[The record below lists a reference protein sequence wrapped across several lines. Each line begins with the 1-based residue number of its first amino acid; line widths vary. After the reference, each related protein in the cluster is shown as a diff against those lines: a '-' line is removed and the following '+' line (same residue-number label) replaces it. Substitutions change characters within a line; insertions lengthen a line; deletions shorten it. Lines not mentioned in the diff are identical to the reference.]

1 MRAFGLGVTLTVI
14 VTGTVTLRVVREGL
28 FFFFVAI
35 ELNIY
40 WLLKLFYKAA
50 EYIGYYLVC
59 YFVLAHIF
67 ALLFGAAFAY
77 VLFGKIVFVVHWEA

>member
-1 MRAFGLGVTLTVI
+1 M
-14 VTGTVTLRVVREGL
+14 REGL

-35 ELNIY
+35 GNIY
-40 WLLKLFYKAA
+40 WLLKMFYKAA